1 MGTTITLQPR
11 LVEQLEQ
18 VAVQRSV
25 EAKELVETAVRVYL
39 RQMERE
45 KIQAEAEA
53 FCSMHAELA
62 EKYLGQYVAIH
73 DGKVVDHDEDFQT
86 LHSRIRQLFGR
97 QPVLLRQVEVE
108 PERVL
113 TFHSPRLERGQHRS
127 RSQRPQL
134 SKVTS

>member
-1 MGTTITLQPR
+1 MSTITLQPL

-25 EAKELVETAVRVYL
+25 EAKELIEAAVRTYL

-45 KIQAEAEA
+45 TIKAEAEA
-53 FCSMHAELA
+53 FRSMHAKLA

-73 DGKVVDHDEDFQT
+73 GGKVVDSDEDFQA
-86 LHSRIRQLFGR
+86 LHGRIRQRFGR
-97 QPVLLRQVEVE
+97 QPVLLRQVEIE

-113 TFHSPRLERGQHRS
+113 TFRSPRLERGQ
-127 RSQRPQL
+127 P
-134 SKVTS
+134 

>member
-1 MGTTITLQPR
+1 

-25 EAKELVETAVRVYL
+25 EAEELIEAAVRAYL

-45 KIQAEAEA
+45 TIKAEAEA
-53 FCSMHAELA
+53 FRSMHGTLA

-73 DGKVVDHDEDFQT
+73 GGKVVDSDEDFQA
-86 LHSRIRQLFGR
+86 LHRRIRQRFGR
-97 QPVLLRQVEVE
+97 QPVLLRQVETE

-113 TFHSPRLERGQHRS
+113 TFRSPRLQRGK
-127 RSQRPQL
+127 P
-134 SKVTS
+134 